1 MTKAEVLARL
11 GETIPDDAD
20 VMAYHVSVRT
30 KTGMNTMG
38 HLFGDGQECLLHV
51 GSIIHHVDD
60 SLELTQEQVG
70 KLAELYYMAHETLGN
85 VKRKTEC
92 VRMEV
97 PDRDDE

>member
-1 MTKAEVLARL
+1 MTKAEVLASL

-38 HLFGDGQECLLHV
+38 HLFGDGKECMLHV
-51 GSIIHHVDD
+51 GSIIHHVAET
-60 SLELTQEQVG
+60 LELTPEQAG
-70 KLAELYYMAHETLGN
+70 KLAELYYTFNATLGK
-85 VKRKTEC
+85 VKGKTEC

-97 PDRDDE
+97 PDDKQ